1 MKNYKILKLKSGED
15 LIGEVKINRD
25 GNVKVHRPMVF
36 KSMVQ
41 PDIFGGMKEFF
52 MLKNWLM
59 LSDDKTAV
67 ISKESIN
74 TIVNASHDISALYN
88 AEKLKEDKISAP
100 KVKAKKDTKPKSELP
115 LDDDNPFDFLQKQI
129 EDMLKKA
136 EKADKFYEEESE
148 LKELAKDK
156 NGDKMVFMNM
166 VFSPEVIIQ
175 MLKSGILDRKEFGE
189 IIDEITNENGEG
201 MNPNKYTGDKK
212 DKKNLGNDW
221 TDWKSDPSSEDYK

>member
-15 LIGEVKINRD
+15 LIGEVRISKD
-25 GNVKVHRPMVF
+25 GNVKIHRPMVF

-67 ISKESIN
+67 ISRESIN
-74 TIVNASHDISALYN
+74 TIVNASQEISALYD
-88 AEKLKEDKISAP
+88 AEKIKEDKIPVP
-100 KVKAKKDTKPKSELP
+100 KVKAKKATKPKPELP

>member
-1 MKNYKILKLKSGED
+1 
-15 LIGEVKINRD
+15 
-25 GNVKVHRPMVF
+25 
-36 KSMVQ
+36 
-41 PDIFGGMKEFF
+41 
-52 MLKNWLM
+52 
-59 LSDDKTAV
+59 
-67 ISKESIN
+67 
-74 TIVNASHDISALYN
+74 
-88 AEKLKEDKISAP
+88 
-100 KVKAKKDTKPKSELP
+100 
-115 LDDDNPFDFLQKQI
+115 
-129 EDMLKKA
+129 MLKKA